1 MNDKIKPNLFK
12 FAENM
17 FCIMLSWVCL
27 CVCARKCVPED
38 SINYESMLKYYNM
51 LKYKWYNL
59 ETKHCRGCYSM
70 HLCTHEQ
77 DLKKNLITTPTS
89 HKGTTHTHND
99 THMYAKSNNLTLS
112 PHTHCILPHRNP
124 ILNPISAQP
133 PTHAHTH
140 TNTHTICPCCLIYQI
155 IIHIKSITTWLEDEI
170 EKK

>member
-1 MNDKIKPNLFK
+1 MCDLLNEHTVGRYHTQPRHRVEVNWLMVIKQRTEPNPDISFTLWLQGFLSSWIRLLLSCSKKMNEKIKPNLFK

-77 DLKKNLITTPTS
+77 DLKKKS
-89 HKGTTHTHND
+89 HHN
-99 THMYAKSNNLTLS
+99 TYKPQGNY
-112 PHTHCILPHRNP
+112 
-124 ILNPISAQP
+124 
-133 PTHAHTH
+133 THAQWYTH
-140 TNTHTICPCCLIYQI
+140 VCKIQ
-155 IIHIKSITTWLEDEI
+155 
-170 EKK
+170 